1 MSSIATD
8 AVLKAYQ
15 KKNKLSDSEV
25 KTLKVWANDVAYFE
39 TKGDPSKSQDS
50 GGPGRGKYQYEMR
63 GGRPLTRKNDKGEI
77 VPIHYGAKT
86 ASNRFNTFEA
96 ENGSLPISKADR
108 AELAKD
114 DPDFSKLS
122 STTQDAVF
130 FADHVYGKTKMVDIV
145 KGKISPFDAYRKWHW
160 AGDDKE
166 VGNKQ
171 QRWQEEVVPTRDAR
185 MQAETE
191 QRAQE
196 AENRTVQEAVTAN
209 TFPQPAGMVGG
220 FDPTRLV

>member
-15 KKNKLSDSEV
+15 KKNKLSDSEI

-50 GGPGRGKYQYEMR
+50 GGPGRGKYQYEMQ
-63 GGRPLTRKNDKGEI
+63 GNRKGQQ
-77 VPIHYGAKT
+77 GAKT
-86 ASNRFNTFEA
+86 ASNRFNKFEA
-96 ENGSLPISKADR
+96 ENGSLPISKTDR

-130 FADHVYGKTKMVDIV
+130 FADHMYGKTKMVDIV

-191 QRAQE
+191 QRDQE